1 MRDPAVPFRV
11 SKCKQSGQMDITDR
25 GGCMFTP
32 AVIRQKLH
40 RQMVPGWPLS
50 AVGSADGNL
59 TITAISRFSTDV
71 MNLQREAAPPPPSG
85 FQKVPD

>member
-1 MRDPAVPFRV
+1 
-11 SKCKQSGQMDITDR
+11 
-25 GGCMFTP
+25 MFTP

-71 MNLQREAAPPPPSG
+71 MNLQREAAPPPHQGSRRSQIKSQ
-85 FQKVPD
+85 FNHYQSTSLEIKVLLQI